1 MKNPN
6 QSAVFKQNQNKQ
18 EPRAKS
24 KQKIKNQKYEQN
36 I

>member
-6 QSAVFKQNQNKQ
+6 QRAVFKQNQNKQ
-18 EPRAKS
+18 EPRAIS
-24 KQKIKNQKYEQN
+24 KQKTKNQKYEQN